1 MVPLPSADLLEQKR
15 ALRGEMRARRE
26 ALSADERRARAEAA
40 CARLLGL
47 PEVGFLGG
55 KVVAGYVAVRGE
67 IDPAG
72 ALAGLAVR
80 GATIVLPRVVRT
92 GGKLDFLRVDPGAEL
107 RPGAYGIPEPS
118 STLLHVVP
126 AALDIVNLPGLAFDA
141 AGRRVGSGGGYYD
154 HTFTTARPGTQ
165 RLIGLCYDFQLV
177 ERCPAEAHDLPVD
190 IVVTESRVLKRPRG
204 RRVA

>member
-118 STLLHVVP
+118 SSVLYVLP
-126 AALDIVNLPGLAFDA
+126 GALDLVIVPGLAFDA

-154 HTFTTARPGTQ
+154 HTFSVARPATQ
-165 RLIGLCYDFQLV
+165 RLVGLAYDFQIV

-190 IVVTESRVLKRPRG
+190 IVVTEARVLRRPRG
-204 RRVA
+204 RGDR

>member
-1 MVPLPSADLLEQKR
+1 MVPLPSSDLFEQKR

-47 PEVGFLGG
+47 PEVGIVDG

-80 GATIVLPRVVRT
+80 GATVVLPRVVRV
-92 GGKLDFLRVDPGAEL
+92 GAKLDFLGTDPGAEL
-107 RPGAYGIPEPS
+107 RPGAYGIPEPAS
-118 STLLHVVP
+118 SVLHVMP
-126 AALDIVNLPGLAFDA
+126 GALDLVIVPGLAFDD

-154 HTFTTARPGTQ
+154 HTFATARGATQ
-165 RLIGLCYDFQLV
+165 RLIGLCYDFQIV

-190 IVVTESRVLKRPRG
+190 IVVTEARVLRRRRG
-204 RRVA
+204 RGDR